1 MTTINRRDF
10 LKLAGTIGVGA
21 VLGTYKS
28 EIADVFAQAA
38 DKGVKLVWL
47 QGQGC
52 TGCTV
57 SLIQGTHPDLYDAIL
72 KLQVDIPFHPTIMAA
87 AGKPAIDALEAVN
100 PDILVIEGA
109 VPNAEYCEVGG
120 KPFVDVVK
128 TMAAKSGVVVAVG
141 TCAAFGG
148 IPAAKGNPTN
158 ARSVSKVLGKTV
170 VNIPGCP
177 AHPDWILLVA
187 ASVILGIIPELD
199 DKGRPVAFFGEEIH
213 ENCARRG
220 YYDKGDF
227 AEDFTESDM
236 SYEKCLWKVGC
247 KAPVTRADCAVRKWN
262 NGVNV
267 CMNAGAPCIGCA
279 DPGFPDSVSPLYV
292 ELEKVPTF
300 VGIDTDTAGKVAIG
314 ATAVGIAAHAIRRG
328 IKKHPE
334 SKEE

>member
-1 MTTINRRDF
+1 MSVTRRDF
-10 LKLAGTIGVGA
+10 LKLAGTIGAGA

-28 EIADVFAQAA
+28 EIASVFAQAA
-38 DKGVKLVWL
+38 DDGVKLVWL

-72 KLQVDIPFHPTIMAA
+72 KLHVDIPFHPAIMAA
-87 AGKPAIDALEAVN
+87 SGKEAMDTLDAVK
-100 PDILVIEGA
+100 PDILVIEGS
-109 VPNAEYCEVGG
+109 VPDAEYCEVGG
-120 KPFVDVVK
+120 RPFIDVVK

-141 TCAAFGG
+141 SCSAFGG

-158 ARSVSKVLGKTV
+158 ARSVSEVLGKTV

-177 AHPDWILLVA
+177 PHPDWMLLVV
-187 ASVILGIIPELD
+187 ASVVLGIIPELD
-199 DKGRPVAFFGEEIH
+199 DKGRPVAFFSEEIH

-220 YYDKGDF
+220 YYDRGDF
-227 AEDFTESDM
+227 AKDFTETDM

-247 KAPVTRADCAVRKWN
+247 KAPITRADCSVRKFN

-279 DPGFPDSVSPLYV
+279 DPGFPDSASPLYV

-314 ATAVGIAAHAIRRG
+314 AAGVGIAAHAVRRG
-328 IKKHPE
+328 IKKHPK